1 MFDNGRRAATG
12 TEDEQVV
19 ALADVLQRA
28 LIVTRRSKS
37 RSDLDRASGLRE
49 QRGLLVCRA
58 AIDASIDAAQDG
70 AEQLR
75 RLTGALDAVRRLGV
89 RLPVTTLGAR
99 RGGFDW
105 RRCGPGSAVRGS
117 AVRLRSVRAEIQ
129 PGHDGSV
136 VVHDIHD
143 VLNGVRS
150 P

>member
-28 LIVTRRSKS
+28 LIVTRQS
-37 RSDLDRASGLRE
+37 RSRYDLDRASGLRE

-75 RLTGALDAVRRLGV
+75 RLTGALDAVRRLVCGS
-89 RLPVTTLGAR
+89 RSQRWAPV
-99 RGGFDW
+99 GGF
-105 RRCGPGSAVRGS
+105 
-117 AVRLRSVRAEIQ
+117 RLASVRSRECRPRERRPTPECPVGNPA
-129 PGHDGSV
+129 GA
-136 VVHDIHD
+136 
-143 VLNGVRS
+143 
-150 P
+150 